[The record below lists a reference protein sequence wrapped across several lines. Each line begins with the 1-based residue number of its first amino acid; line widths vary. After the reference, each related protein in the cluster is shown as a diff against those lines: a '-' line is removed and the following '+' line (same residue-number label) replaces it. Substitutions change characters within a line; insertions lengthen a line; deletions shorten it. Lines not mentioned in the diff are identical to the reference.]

1 MYTIPVAIVGL
12 GRIASL
18 LETDPLREKPCTH
31 AGAVQA
37 NAETVLV
44 AGADQ
49 DPKKRVCFAETWQ
62 CPVYAEAEEMLQT
75 HAPRI
80 VIIATHPDSHA
91 RYCRMAAAYQV
102 PVGICEKPL
111 ADTLQR
117 AREIAALHRSGTIR
131 ILTNH
136 ERRYGA
142 DYIQAKAILDAGR
155 LGPILSLKATL
166 YMGRT
171 QRILDV
177 LWHDGTHLADAIM
190 FLSGSVMR
198 HQRIWGARLNQR
210 HGTACLSGYLD
221 PGTGRW
227 SRGKPIKG
235 PPFLLEIG
243 AERDHLVFELEFSC
257 TQGRVRIGNGI
268 FEVWESAESPYAEGF
283 RSLRKTQDTF
293 EGPTGYF
300 ANMLQDAAACVRE
313 PDRQPRSSALD
324 GLRVIQ
330 YLNSVQPWRNPCG

>member
-1 MYTIPVAIVGL
+1 V
-12 GRIASL
+12 R
-18 LETDPLREKPCTH
+18 
-31 AGAVQA
+31 A

-49 DPKKRVCFAETWQ
+49 NPQRRAVFTETWQ
-62 CPVYAEAEEMLQT
+62 CPVYAEAEELLHT

-91 RYCRMAAAYQV
+91 YYCRMAATYGV
-102 PVGICEKPL
+102 PVVICEKPL
-111 ADTLQR
+111 ADTLKH

-142 DYIQAKAILDAGR
+142 DYIHAKAILDAGR
-155 LGPILSLKATL
+155 LGPVLSLNARL

-171 QRILDV
+171 RRILDV

-198 HQRIWGARLNQR
+198 HQRIWGANVNQR
-210 HGTACLSGYLD
+210 RGAAFLSGYLD
-221 PGTGRW
+221 PGRGRCNGG
-227 SRGKPIKG
+227 RPIKG
-235 PPFLLEIG
+235 PPFLIEIG

-257 TQGRVRIGNGI
+257 AQGRLRIGNGI
-268 FEVWESAESPYAEGF
+268 FEVWESGASPYAEGF
-283 RSLRKTQDTF
+283 RSLRKTHDTF

-300 ANMLQDAAACVRE
+300 SNMVQDAVACVRE
-313 PDRQPRSSALD
+313 PDRQPCSSALD
-324 GLRVIQ
+324 GLRVIR
-330 YLNSVQPWRNPCG
+330 YLTSVQPWRKAYQN

>member
-1 MYTIPVAIVGL
+1 V
-12 GRIASL
+12 R
-18 LETDPLREKPCTH
+18 
-31 AGAVQA
+31 A

-49 DPKKRVCFAETWQ
+49 DPKRRRVFAETWQ
-62 CPVYAEAEEMLQT
+62 CPVYAEAQEMLHT
-75 HAPRI
+75 HAPKI

-91 RYCRMAAAYQV
+91 RYCRMAAACQV
-102 PVGICEKPL
+102 PVVICEKPL
-111 ADTLQR
+111 ADTLQH
-117 AREIAALHRSGTIR
+117 AREIAALHRSGMMS

-136 ERRYGA
+136 ERRYGM

-171 QRILDV
+171 SRILDV

-198 HQRIWGARLNQR
+198 HQRIWGARVNQR
-210 HGTACLSGYLD
+210 RGTAYLSGYLD
-221 PGTGRW
+221 LGIGCYSGR
-227 SRGKPIKG
+227 RPIKE

-257 TQGRVRIGNGI
+257 TQGRLRIGNGI
-268 FEVWESAESPYAEGF
+268 FEVWKSGESPYAEGF

-293 EGPTGYF
+293 EGLTGYF
-300 ANMLQDAAACVRE
+300 ANMVQDAVACVRE

-330 YLNSVQPWRNPCG
+330 YLNSVQPWRNACP